1 MATIPSSFNRRH
13 FLLASGAVAAG
24 TGAAWSLLSEGGRS
38 SAAPPV
44 AGQGPVGSGPV
55 RRPPP
60 LRPMAHRAAPYG
72 LTTLDTAARLS
83 GPTGGYRRIVQG
95 PGWPVVVRS
104 ELAAAGAG
112 RAGRRTPLA
121 CFVQFTD
128 LHVAD
133 VQSPLRTEFLRA
145 WSPGSWRAQ
154 EALTVTGAVALV
166 EQVNALGGG
175 PHTGQRPAFAVSTGD
190 NVDNNSAIEL
200 EWYLTAMNGGR
211 ITPNTGDPTSY
222 EGVQNSGLPLY
233 WQADGGLRDQ
243 DKLRGLPRI
252 PGFLE
257 AAIRPVNSPGLA
269 IPWYSTPGNHDDHP
283 GGWLAPRDPLLHDV
297 ATGSR
302 KLFTVPKADA
312 AALAQALKTDDDPG
326 SGVLTGILRRNAAK
340 ARTVTPDPRR
350 RMFTPHEFLAAHLD
364 PAHAGAGPV
373 GHGYT
378 EDNLNDDRMY
388 YAFPVADGVV
398 GISID
403 TTYRSGH
410 FEGSLGEDQLRW
422 LERTLTAHSSLSYG
436 TDGRAVRNPAAD
448 DAHILVFS
456 HHHSPSMTRRPDAAR
471 ADERRYDGDE
481 VIALLSRFP
490 NVVAWI
496 NGHSHVNK
504 ITPHHH
510 PTPSRSF
517 WEVNTASHVDY
528 PHHARLI
535 ELTDNH
541 DGTLSLFTTLI
552 ESSAPYRT
560 DVTDHSSVGLA
571 SLYRELSYNAP
582 GLAAT
587 LSDGVQEAK
596 AGAKGDRNAELLVRR
611 A

>member
-1 MATIPSSFNRRH
+1 MAGIQSSINRRH
-13 FLLASGAVAAG
+13 FLLTSGAAVAG
-24 TGAAWSLLSEGGRS
+24 TATAWSLLSEGGRS
-38 SAAPPV
+38 SAAP
-44 AGQGPVGSGPV
+44 AAGGQGPVAPGPV
-55 RRPPP
+55 RQPPTV
-60 LRPMAHRAAPYG
+60 RPMAHRAAPYG
-72 LTTLDTAARLS
+72 LTTLDATARVG
-83 GPTGGYRRIVQG
+83 GPSGGYRRIVQG

-104 ELAAAGAG
+104 ELAAASAG
-112 RAGRRTPLA
+112 RADRRTPLA

-133 VQSPLRTEFLRA
+133 VQSPLRTEYERA
-145 WSPGSWRAQ
+145 WSPGSWRVQ

-175 PHTGQRPAFAVSTGD
+175 PHTGRPPAFVVSTGD

-211 ITPNTGDPTSY
+211 ITPNTGDPRSY

-233 WQADGGLRDQ
+233 WQADGSLRDQ

-252 PGFLE
+252 PGYLE
-257 AAIRPVNSPGLA
+257 AAIRPVTSPGLN
-269 IPWYSTPGNHDDHP
+269 IPWYSTPGNHDDLP
-283 GGWLAPRDPLLHDV
+283 GGCLAPQDPLLHDYI
-297 ATGSR
+297 TGSK
-302 KLFTVPKADA
+302 KLFTIPHSDVA
-312 AALAQALKTDDDPG
+312 AYEQAMRTGDDPK
-326 SGVLTGILRRNAAK
+326 SSVLKGILQRNAAK

-350 RMFTPHEFLAAHLD
+350 RMYTPHEFLAAHLD

-378 EDNLNDDRMY
+378 QDNLNDDRMY
-388 YAFPVADGVV
+388 YAFQVADGVI

-422 LERTLTAHSSLSYG
+422 LEQTLTAHSSLSYG

-471 ADERRYDGDE
+471 TDERRYDGDE
-481 VIALLSRFP
+481 VIALLNRFP

-504 ITPHHH
+504 ITPHPH
-510 PTPSRSF
+510 TTASRSF

-541 DGTLSLFTTLI
+541 DGTVSLFTTLI

-560 DVTDHSSVGLA
+560 DFGDLSAVGLA

-582 GLAAT
+582 GLAAA
-587 LSDGVQEAK
+587 LSGGVQEAR
-596 AGAKGDRNAELLVRR
+596 AGAKADRNAELLVRR